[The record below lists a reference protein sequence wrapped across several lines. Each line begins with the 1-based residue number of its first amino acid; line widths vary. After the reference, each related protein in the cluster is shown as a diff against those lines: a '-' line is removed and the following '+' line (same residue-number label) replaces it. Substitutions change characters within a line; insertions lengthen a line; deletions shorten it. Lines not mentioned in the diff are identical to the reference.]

1 MKTLLNILGSNS
13 KTKGT
18 KVGLLATAATTGIT
32 VARFLGKRSI
42 YGVVGGIAV
51 SLAADYIKNKYDK
64 KNQAKEN
71 EQLLDEVSKSPQLP
85 EKI

>member
-18 KVGLLATAATTGIT
+18 KLGLLATAATTGIT

-42 YGVVGGIAV
+42 YGVIGGIGV
-51 SLAADYIKNKYDK
+51 SLAADYIQKKYNKK
-64 KNQAKEN
+64 LEAKEN
-71 EQLLDEVSKSPQLP
+71 DQMIDNIENK
-85 EKI
+85 

>member
-1 MKTLLNILGSNS
+1 MSTLLRLLGSNS

-42 YGVVGGIAV
+42 YGVIGGIGV
-51 SLAADYIKNKYDK
+51 SLAADYIQKKYK
-64 KNQAKEN
+64 KKIAAKEN
-71 EQLLDEVSKSPQLP
+71 EETVNDIQKQ
-85 EKI
+85 